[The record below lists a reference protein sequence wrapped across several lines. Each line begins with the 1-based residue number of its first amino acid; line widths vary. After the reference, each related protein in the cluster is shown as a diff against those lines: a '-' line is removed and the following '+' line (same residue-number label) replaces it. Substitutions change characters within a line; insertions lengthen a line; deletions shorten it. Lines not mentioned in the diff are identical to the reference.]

1 MTLYNLLRRLV
12 QLSPMSEPEKNDA
25 LALIDR
31 LQEINAFSTVAQQV
45 HAKGHEC
52 YYDHVNHN
60 CIYCGTKAEG
70 WQ

>member
-12 QLSPMSEPEKNDA
+12 QLCPMAESEKNDA

-31 LQEINAFSTVAQQV
+31 LQEINAFSTSAQQV
-45 HAKGHEC
+45 SAKAHEC
-52 YYDHVNHN
+52 YYDWVNHN